1 MSLRKLRQYYSHY
14 ARIVNT
20 LRISLL
26 CKVKI
31 LAYLLV
37 YLALLN
43 KIERVLPI
51 KIKVKLKPAISI
63 EDVQYKL
70 VDLESLSILS
80 PMHEPWMIKYLKIRN
95 GEIFVDVGAH
105 IGKYALKIAKENP
118 KSIVIAIEP
127 ARDTFYALLESIR
140 RNRLKNIIALN
151 IAAWDTNTKVKIFVT
166 EAHEGS
172 SAFLHLAESAG
183 VVRIDEVDARR
194 LDDIVERLKLSKI
207 NWVKIDVEGA
217 ELRVLHGFI
226 KSMLK
231 FKPKIIIE
239 IKEFNRNKA
248 LMMLKSIGYKCQQ
261 ISEDP
266 SHQYF
271 ICEHYGSIN

>member
-43 KIERVLPI
+43 KIEKALPI

-63 EDVQYKL
+63 EGVQYKL
-70 VDLESLSILS
+70 VDLESLSTLS
-80 PMHEPWMIKYLKIRN
+80 PTHEPWMIKYLKIRN

-105 IGKYALKIAKENP
+105 IGKYALEIAKENP

-127 ARDTFYALLESIR
+127 AKDTFYALLESIR
-140 RNRLKNIIALN
+140 KNGLKNVIALN
-151 IAAWDTNTKVKIFVT
+151 IAAWDTNTKIKIFVT

-172 SAFLHLAESAG
+172 SAFLHLAENAG

-207 NWVKIDVEGA
+207 DWVKIDVEGA
-217 ELRVLHGFI
+217 ELRVLCGFI

-231 FKPKIIIE
+231 IKPKIIIE

-261 ISEDP
+261 IPEDP

-271 ICEHYGSIN
+271 ICEHYGGIN

>member
-43 KIERVLPI
+43 KIEKALPI

-63 EDVQYKL
+63 EGVQYKL
-70 VDLESLSILS
+70 VDLESLSTLS
-80 PMHEPWMIKYLKIRN
+80 PTHEPWMIKYLKIRN

-118 KSIVIAIEP
+118 KSIVIAIES
-127 ARDTFYALLESIR
+127 AKDTFYALLESIR
-140 RNRLKNIIALN
+140 KNGLKNVIALN
-151 IAAWDTNTKVKIFVT
+151 IAAWDTNTKIKIFVT

-172 SAFLHLAESAG
+172 SAFLHLAENAG

-207 NWVKIDVEGA
+207 DWVKIDVEGA
-217 ELRVLHGFI
+217 ELRVLCGFI

-231 FKPKIIIE
+231 IKPKIIIE

-261 ISEDP
+261 IPEDP

-271 ICEHYGSIN
+271 ICEHYGGIN

>member
-14 ARIVNT
+14 ARIVDT

-70 VDLESLSILS
+70 VDLESLSTLS

-151 IAAWDTNTKVKIFVT
+151 IAAWDTDTKVKIFVT
-166 EAHEGS
+166 EAHESS
-172 SAFLHLAESAG
+172 SAFLHLAENAG
-183 VVRIDEVDARR
+183 VIRIDEVDARR

-207 NWVKIDVEGA
+207 DWVKIDVEGT
-217 ELRVLHGFI
+217 ELRVLYGFI

>member
-43 KIERVLPI
+43 KIEKALPI

-63 EDVQYKL
+63 EGVQYKL
-70 VDLESLSILS
+70 VDLESLSTLS
-80 PMHEPWMIKYLKIRN
+80 PTHEPWMIKYLKIRN

-105 IGKYALKIAKENP
+105 IGKYALEIAKENP

-127 ARDTFYALLESIR
+127 AKDTFYALLESIR
-140 RNRLKNIIALN
+140 KNGLKNVIALN

-172 SAFLHLAESAG
+172 SAFLHLAENAG

-207 NWVKIDVEGA
+207 DWVKIDVEGA
-217 ELRVLHGFI
+217 ELRVLCGFI

-231 FKPKIIIE
+231 IKPKIIIE

-261 ISEDP
+261 IPEDP

-271 ICEHYGSIN
+271 ICEHYGGIN